1 MDNKTHVSISN
12 IVSCSESDFWGL
24 THFNQFHQNITLFD
38 QLQFLLKRVLT
49 LEIVF
54 ENLMDFKLNEIVP
67 WVLLDMI
74 KE

>member
-12 IVSCSESDFWGL
+12 IVSCPESDFWGL
-24 THFNQFHQNITLFD
+24 THLNQFHQNITLFD